1 MSTAIQDLEAAKAE
15 CARLNAAATSAQKMT
30 EDAQALVAAHVATIT
45 ELKATVEA
53 LNGQLAKAG
62 GDLKA
67 AEQLLAEQTTAHNAT
82 KDELAKAHRALAN
95 PAFVDA
101 AMVGAAAPAAGGTPP
116 PDQQPKT
123 FAQWQAE
130 YIKVRD
136 EQGPKAAAT
145 FRAEHRK
152 ELGLE

>member
-1 MSTAIQDLEAAKAE
+1 MSTVIQDLDAALAE
-15 CARLNAAATSAQKMT
+15 CASAKQQAA
-30 EDAQALVAAHVATIT
+30 DAQALVAAHVATIT
-45 ELKATVEA
+45 ELKATVDA
-53 LNGQLAKAG
+53 LNGQLAKAV

-67 AEQLLAEQTTAHNAT
+67 AEDLLVGEQAAHGST
-82 KDELAKAHRALAN
+82 KDELANAHRALAN

-101 AMVGAAAPAAGGTPP
+101 AMVGAAVPAAGGTPP
-116 PDQQPKT
+116 PDQHPKT

-136 EQGPKAAAT
+136 EQGPQAAAI